1 MVCLIPRA
9 AGRLAACFFALIY
22 ICLPES
28 CSLKLNTTFNFST
41 KALFI
46 FGRKAFL
53 IQSAVAIIFLGL
65 SYGVNPQALLGALL
79 QFLTLNVDLK
89 HIFKGVMGLCIG
101 MALYW
106 LWASNKPEAQQG
118 AIISCVVF
126 MAGLASGRVVSFLA
140 DGWPSPLLLGYA
152 VAEILV
158 VLMGLSVLRC
168 GN

>member
-1 MVCLIPRA
+1 M
-9 AGRLAACFFALIY
+9 FD
-22 ICLPES
+22 
-28 CSLKLNTTFNFST
+28 
-41 KALFI
+41 
-46 FGRKAFL
+46 RKAFL

-65 SYGVNPQALLGALL
+65 SYGVSPQALLGALV
-79 QFLTLNVDLK
+79 QFPTLSVDLK
-89 HIFKGVMGLCIG
+89 HIFKGVMGLYIG

-126 MAGLASGRVVSFLA
+126 MAGLASGRIVSFLI

-158 VLMGLSVLRC
+158 VLMGLSVLRR
-168 GN
+168 GK